1 MKYTLTQE
9 QIIRCSQIGRIR
21 AERYLPQF
29 MEQYNRKADNPGDWK
44 RLKGNFFQFCQ
55 VQMESVA
62 AELAVGNYLGLT
74 YGDLG
79 DERFK
84 SRADVGHNIE
94 VKWTRYD
101 EGSLIIVPRDRET
114 DIAILVTGSCPTYS
128 IKGWIPISIAKQDRY
143 KSTKDSSWWVGQ
155 IHLRSIDTYKKSS
168 SYVPIPV
175 PVA

>member
-9 QIIRCSQIGRIR
+9 QIVRCSQIGRIR

-84 SRADVGHNIE
+84 SRADVGSNIE

-168 SYVPIPV
+168 SYVPIPA

>member
-1 MKYTLTQE
+1 MKYTLTAE
-9 QIIRCSQIGRIR
+9 QVVRCSQIGRIR

-29 MEQYNRKADNPGDWK
+29 MEQYQRKTDNPGDWK

-84 SRADVGHNIE
+84 AQADVGSNIE

-101 EGSLIIVPRDRET
+101 EGSLIIVPRDRDT
-114 DIAILVTGSCPTYS
+114 DIAILVTGSCPNYS
-128 IKGWIPISIAKQDRY
+128 IKGWIPVSIAKNDRY
-143 KSTKDSSWWVGQ
+143 KSTKDSSWWIGQ
-155 IHLRSIDTYKKSS
+155 IHLRSIDTFKKSS
-168 SYVPIPV
+168 SYAEPTLSNL
-175 PVA
+175 